1 MAKKTYQIVVE
12 GVVSATHIVDA
23 DDIVKAGEIA
33 RRNFSNDT
41 GAKYH
46 SVAIVDIF
54 KQPEAVEL
62 NFKKMKEKRL
72 KSYQR
77 NA

>member
-12 GVVSATHIVDA
+12 GVTSATHIVDA
-23 DDIVKAGEIA
+23 DDIVKASEIA

-46 SVAIVDIF
+46 SVAVVDIF
-54 KQPEAVEL
+54 KQPEVVEI
-62 NFKKMKEKRL
+62 NFKKMREKHDKR
-72 KSYQR
+72 
-77 NA
+77 